1 MMNKGREGKGTAPST
16 DLLVCFPSRTH
27 FRLMPKAICSPVRPL
42 EPNKR
47 HRHHQRKRSIS
58 RTGGGGGQTNSPIL
72 WTKNKSTGSENSE
85 PTSPK
90 VTCAGQIKV
99 RHKNT
104 ASRSWQSVMEE
115 IEKIHNNKKQKKRL
129 NWAESLGFKKEIMHF
144 FTCLRA
150 VRFDFRCFG
159 SFSGTDIVTEDEE
172 DEEEDDGE
180 DEDKDEVYYENDQVG
195 VDENHNDNES
205 SRAVFSKWFM
215 VLQEDQNNEVHKE
228 EEKKEETVDGDG
240 AIPVPPPN
248 ALLLMRCRSAP
259 AKSWLTESEEEEH
272 ENNNEKQNNSH
283 KDKEKEKEK
292 EKVLAQTHAKKG
304 QSLKSLMEEEKINKK
319 ENLVVMR
326 YNPDFYGISTDVAA
340 ETWIVGGL
348 PDPISRSRSWKR

>member
-1 MMNKGREGKGTAPST
+1 MNKGREGKAAAPST

-27 FRLMPKAICSPVRPL
+27 LRLMPKAICSPVRPL
-42 EPNKR
+42 EPNKL

-58 RTGGGGGQTNSPIL
+58 RAGSGGQTSSPML
-72 WTKNKSTGSENSE
+72 WTKSKSTVGSENSE

-172 DEEEDDGE
+172 EDDDGE
-180 DEDKDEVYYENDQVG
+180 DEDEVYYKNDHVG
-195 VDENHNDNES
+195 VEESPDNDDNNES

-215 VLQEDQNNEVHKE
+215 VLQENQNNEVHKE
-228 EEKKEETVDGDG
+228 EEKKEEIGDGDEDGDG
-240 AIPVPPPN
+240 EIPVPPPN

-259 AKSWLTESEEEEH
+259 ANSWLTEREEEVH
-272 ENNNEKQNNSH
+272 GNNNEKENISH
-283 KDKEKEKEK
+283 K
-292 EKVLAQTHAKKG
+292 EKVIEKELSQTHVKKG
-304 QSLKSLMEEEKINKK
+304 QSLKSLMEEETTNKK
-319 ENLVVMR
+319 ENLLVMR
-326 YNPDFYGISTDVAA
+326 YNPEFYGISTDIAA

-348 PDPISRSRSWKR
+348 PDPMSRSRSWKR

>member
-27 FRLMPKAICSPVRPL
+27 LRLMPKAICSPVRPL

-47 HRHHQRKRSIS
+47 NHHHQRKRSIS
-58 RTGGGGGQTNSPIL
+58 RAGGGGQSSSPML

-104 ASRSWQSVMEE
+104 GSRSWQSVMEE

-159 SFSGTDIVTEDEE
+159 SFSGTDIVTEDDEEE
-172 DEEEDDGE
+172 DEEEGE

-195 VDENHNDNES
+195 VDESHDNDNES

-228 EEKKEETVDGDG
+228 EGKKEETGDGDG
-240 AIPVPPPN
+240 EGQISVPPPN

-259 AKSWLTESEEEEH
+259 AKSWLTESEEEEGG
-272 ENNNEKQNNSH
+272 NNNEKQNNSH
-283 KDKEKEKEK
+283 KAKEKEKE
-292 EKVLAQTHAKKG
+292 LPQTHVKKG

-319 ENLVVMR
+319 ENLVVVR
-326 YNPDFYGISTDVAA
+326 YNPEFYGISTDVAA

-348 PDPISRSRSWKR
+348 PDPVSRSRSWKR